1 MIIVGKECPQFQAH
15 GLLNNQPITIT
26 QDSLK
31 GRYTL
36 LFFYP
41 LDFSAVCPTELRA
54 LQKILDE
61 FSKRKV
67 DVITISCDSI
77 YIHAA
82 FAATLRSEGKGV
94 PFTMISDQ
102 SQQLSKLFGVFDQAN
117 GVSLRGT
124 FIIDENLIIQYGQ
137 ANNLAFGRSMEEIVR
152 VIDAIQFSATHD
164 TLCPVNWKP
173 GETGIK
179 KPV

>member
-1 MIIVGKECPQFQAH
+1 MIIVGKECPSFTAQ
-15 GLLNNQPITIT
+15 GLLNKQLTTIT
-26 QDSLK
+26 QNDLK
-31 GRYTL
+31 GRFTL

-54 LQKILDE
+54 LQHIIDE
-61 FSKRKV
+61 FSRRKV
-67 DVITISCDSI
+67 DVIAVSCDSI

-82 FAATLRSEGKGV
+82 FAKTLQTQEKGV
-94 PFTMISDQ
+94 GFTMISDQ
-102 SQQLSKLFGVFDQAN
+102 SQELSKLFGVFDQTN

-152 VIDAIQFSATHD
+152 VIDAIQFAATHD
-164 TLCPVNWKP
+164 SLCPVNWKP
-173 GETGIK
+173 GVAGIK
-179 KPV
+179 NLK